1 MEIILIGVILL
12 FVMQKQNVIQ
22 GNKFIQ
28 DNQKYFKSLK
38 EEDYDFLAKAKYGQD
53 VDIEKLFNMR
63 LRNAFLSVIALIFVF
78 LSNLSFINV
87 ILSFL
92 AGYFIFKSSYS
103 KFKSNYKKELHNIYL
118 QLPYLLKN
126 LEILAQHYTIP
137 NALAKSATSAP
148 EIFKMGLKDL
158 VERINQGDSSIDP
171 YMSFAQQYPVNDSMR
186 MMRLLYR
193 LSLGGQSNKHEQLIL
208 FSKSVSS
215 LQNKAR
221 ETKYKERL
229 NKMENKTMVMLA
241 VTGGGVM
248 VLLLLSLLQSMG
260 TSMVG

>member
-1 MEIILIGVILL
+1 
-12 FVMQKQNVIQ
+12 
-22 GNKFIQ
+22 
-28 DNQKYFKSLK
+28 
-38 EEDYDFLAKAKYGQD
+38 
-53 VDIEKLFNMR
+53 MR
-63 LRNAFLSVIALIFVF
+63 LRNAFLLVIALIFVF

-92 AGYFIFKSSYS
+92 AGYFLFKSSYS
-103 KFKSNYKKELHNIYL
+103 KLKSNYKKELHNIYL

-137 NALAKSATSAP
+137 NALAKSIDSAP
-148 EIFKMGLKDL
+148 EIFKMGLKDI
-158 VERINQGDSSIDP
+158 VEKINLGDSSIDP
-171 YMSFAQQYPVNDSMR
+171 YMTFAQQYPVNDSMR

-193 LSLGGQSNKHEQLIL
+193 LSLGGQSNKHEQLIM
-208 FSKSVSS
+208 FSKSVSA

-229 NKMENKTMVMLA
+229 TTMENKTMIMLG

-248 VLLLLSLLQSMG
+248 ILLLLSLLQSMG
-260 TSMVG
+260 TSMGG